1 MTFLEFTA
9 AENDNDRRLDRII
22 RKCINAQNLSGI
34 YSAIRKGF
42 IKVNGKK
49 MPPETHIFSG
59 DKIKIARFLIS
70 QEDTITADSKVISDD
85 NVRQANNEIHSNYSF
100 PYNIV
105 FQNENMLVLNKP
117 SGIPVHGKETSLERE
132 VRRLF
137 NMTAQDTSLSF
148 VPGPVHR
155 LDKYTSGLI
164 AFSWSIKGAHWFLD
178 ALSHK
183 EIHKTY
189 LGIASGTLKEES
201 RWEDFIFDGK
211 KDAKNTVKKR
221 REQFHTVFASSKKEN
236 TFSKLAVTTAT
247 PLAYGE
253 YKTNPVTLIQYKI
266 ETGRT
271 HQIRAQSAL
280 HHLPLI
286 GDTAYGAK
294 KIPSAEFFLHA
305 QKLEVPKGNAIALPA
320 VLQAEL
326 TNEFT
331 KFLEECGIHFRFV
344 TK

>member
-49 MPPETHIFSG
+49 KPPETHIFSG
-59 DKIKIARFLIS
+59 DKITIARFLVS
-70 QEDTITADSKVISDD
+70 QEDATAAASTVISDD
-85 NVRQANNEIHSNYSF
+85 NGKPVNNETHSNYSF
-100 PYNIV
+100 PYSIV
-105 FQNENMLVLNKP
+105 FQNENILVLNKP
-117 SGIPVHGKETSLERE
+117 SGVPVHGKENSLEKE
-132 VRRLF
+132 VRHLF
-137 NMTAQDTSLSF
+137 DMTAKDTSLAF

-178 ALSHK
+178 ALSHNK
-183 EIHKTY
+183 IHKSY
-189 LGIASGTLKEES
+189 LGIASGILKEEI

-211 KDAKNTVKKR
+211 KNAKNTIKKR
-221 REQFHTVFASSKKEN
+221 HEQFHTVFASQKKEN
-236 TFSKLAVTTAT
+236 DFSKRALTTAT

-253 YKTNPVTLIQYKI
+253 YKTNPVTVIQYKI

-305 QKLEVPKGNAIALPA
+305 QKLEAPKENAIALPA

-326 TNEFT
+326 TNEF
-331 KFLEECGIHFRFV
+331 KQFLKECRIQFQ
-344 TK
+344 